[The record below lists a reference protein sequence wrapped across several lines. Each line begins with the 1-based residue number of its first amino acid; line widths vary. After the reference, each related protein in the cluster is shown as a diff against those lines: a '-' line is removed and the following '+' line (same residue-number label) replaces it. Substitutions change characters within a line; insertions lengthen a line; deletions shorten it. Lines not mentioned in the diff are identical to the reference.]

1 MSQERM
7 NRIRTWMEEQGIDA
21 LLVTQPQNRSYLSGW
36 LNDDTEGSGMLLIDQ
51 QQQFVL
57 TNPLYQEVVTS
68 QVSGWTVIVP
78 ESRQYAPAI
87 ATLAQ
92 SHGWKKIGFESPAL
106 TYAEYERFTNAAQGA
121 YTLVPFEQ
129 TVISELREVK
139 DAQEL
144 DLLKRAIA
152 ITDETFTHICQWIQ
166 PEMTEKS
173 VQMEIT
179 RKMVELGADGPSFE
193 AIVASGPNG
202 SMPHAVPGERRIQRG
217 ELITID
223 MGARYKGYCADMTRT
238 ICLGE
243 PKEARMREV
252 YEAVLHSMKMCEAG
266 LRAGLSGKVGD
277 ALARESLAMVGL
289 DQYYVHSTGH
299 GVGLQIHEG
308 PNLSARAPEDKLNRC
323 HRRTGC
329 LHSGVERHARRGLC
343 LAEGRWSRSF
353 DAITNRSCH
362 STLSICSTVIY
373 HVSAALDRD
382 GRDKSPYYR
391 YKIS

>member
-1 MSQERM
+1 MSQERI
-7 NRIRTWMEEQGIDA
+7 NRIRTWMKEQGIDA
-21 LLVTQPQNRSYLSGW
+21 FLVTQPQNRSYLSGW

-57 TNPLYQEVVTS
+57 TNPLYQEVATNEAN
-68 QVSGWTVIVP
+68 GWTVLVP

-92 SHGWKKIGFESPAL
+92 THGWKKIGFESPSL
-106 TYAEYERFTNAAQGA
+106 TYAEYERFTKAGEGA

-139 DAQEL
+139 DAHEL
-144 DLLKRAIA
+144 DLLKKAIA
-152 ITDETFTHICQWIQ
+152 ITDDTFTHICQWIQ
-166 PEMTEKS
+166 PGMTEKS

-179 RKMVELGADGPSFE
+179 RKMVELGADGPSFS

-202 SMPHAVPGERRIQRG
+202 SMPHAVPGERRIERG

-243 PKEARMREV
+243 PKEALMSEV
-252 YEAVLHSMKMCEAG
+252 YDAVLHAMKVCEAG
-266 LRAGLSGKVGD
+266 LRAGISGKAGD
-277 ALARESLAMVGL
+277 ALAREALAMEGL

-308 PNLSARAPEDKLNRC
+308 PNLSARAPEDAPLPVGTVVTVEPGVYIQGWSGTRVEDCVLLKEDGAEVLTQSPTTLVINR
-323 HRRTGC
+323 
-329 LHSGVERHARRGLC
+329 
-343 LAEGRWSRSF
+343 
-353 DAITNRSCH
+353 
-362 STLSICSTVIY
+362 
-373 HVSAALDRD
+373 
-382 GRDKSPYYR
+382 
-391 YKIS
+391 